1 MEISTTL
8 RRYSHKVGL
17 NFWHFEWCTKYR
29 YNMMKRLEIKN
40 LVEASI
46 RKSAR
51 EHEIKIHILR
61 VLPDHVHLLASLPK
75 GMLDSQALRL
85 LKGRS
90 SYLIFR
96 NRVNVRLRYPKG
108 HFWSAGSCAVTVGYN
123 DLDAITDYIENQEIH
138 HGLASC

>member
-1 MEISTTL
+1 MQINTTL

-29 YNMMKRLEIKN
+29 YDMMKRLEIKN
-40 LVEASI
+40 LVQASI
-46 RKSAR
+46 RKAAK
-51 EHEIKIHILR
+51 EHNIKIHILK

-90 SYLIFR
+90 AYLIFR
-96 NRVNVRLRYPKG
+96 NRENMRLRYPKG
-108 HFWSAGSCAVTVGYN
+108 NFWAGGAFSVTVGYN
-123 DLDAITDYIENQEIH
+123 DLESMSNYIMNQEIH
-138 HGLASC
+138 HEVASV